1 MLESQK
7 YFAIAS
13 SKSAIKINKI
23 PDYFN
28 FDDGRSYSKGM
39 PSSFPPQSMKV
50 KPQATKGSK
59 RLEENTNQ
67 VEFNNHQRALDH
79 LKISPANNSNS

>member
-1 MLESQK
+1 M
-7 YFAIAS
+7 
-13 SKSAIKINKI
+13 

-28 FDDGRSYSKGM
+28 FDDARSYSKGM

-67 VEFNNHQRALDH
+67 VEFNNH
-79 LKISPANNSNS
+79 